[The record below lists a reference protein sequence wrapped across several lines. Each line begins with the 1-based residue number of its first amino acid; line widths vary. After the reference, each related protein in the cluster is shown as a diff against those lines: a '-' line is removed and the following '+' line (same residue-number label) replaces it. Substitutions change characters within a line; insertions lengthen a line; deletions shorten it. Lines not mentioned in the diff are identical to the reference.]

1 MRSYKMSLFWLNWVM
16 ENCDSGPEWNF
27 GSDATERINKLLKE
41 STVTLLQVKQMLGKK
56 GTK

>member
-1 MRSYKMSLFWLNWVM
+1 MNYDYDEVSKLPIKDQLKFWLNWVM

-41 STVTLLQVKQMLGKK
+41 A
-56 GTK
+56 